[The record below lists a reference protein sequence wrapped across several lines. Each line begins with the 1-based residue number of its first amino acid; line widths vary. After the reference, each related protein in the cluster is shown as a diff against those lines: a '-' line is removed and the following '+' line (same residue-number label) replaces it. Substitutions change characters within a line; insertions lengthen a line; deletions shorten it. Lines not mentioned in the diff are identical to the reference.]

1 LLGHWRRR
9 SRRSDVVI
17 FASTSQVNDVVVV
30 SVLQNAEEI
39 SFAQAFT
46 VASEKL
52 AGDGAN
58 LTRARG
64 YVTNGSP
71 HQIERFLAC

>member
-1 LLGHWRRR
+1 
-9 SRRSDVVI
+9 
-17 FASTSQVNDVVVV
+17 VV
-30 SVLQNAEEI
+30 SVLKNAEEI

-52 AGDGAN
+52 AGYEAN

-64 YVTNGSP
+64 YITNGSP
-71 HQIERFLAC
+71 HKIERFLAC